1 MFRIFSRFLPETE
14 KINYP
19 VDPVNPVKKAFL
31 FKIESIHYLFL
42 KQTTRGSTLM
52 TLEEKIIGMLDQQK
66 ISYEIVEHEPVYT
79 NPAMAEALKVDE
91 SETVKSLVLKTKE
104 GKMIVLVLPG
114 NKKVN
119 WKEAAAG
126 AGTKKVSFAKPDEV
140 SESVGCEVGCVPP
153 FGHFS
158 TLPIY
163 LDPELAKKDFV
174 YFNPGV
180 HDKSFKVKGWDLRK
194 LCQT

>member
-1 MFRIFSRFLPETE
+1 
-14 KINYP
+14 
-19 VDPVNPVKKAFL
+19 
-31 FKIESIHYLFL
+31 
-42 KQTTRGSTLM
+42 M
-52 TLEEKIIGMLDQQK
+52 TLEEKIIGLLDKQK

-79 NPAMAEALKVDE
+79 NPAMAEALNVDE

-114 NKKVN
+114 DRKVD
-119 WKEAAAG
+119 WKQAAAG
-126 AGTKKVSFAKPDEV
+126 ANTKKVSFAKPEEV
-140 SESVGCEVGCVPP
+140 SEAVGCEVGCVPP

-158 TLPIY
+158 ELPIFM
-163 LDPELAKKDFV
+163 DPDLPKKEFV

-194 LCQT
+194 LCKPSFI

>member
-1 MFRIFSRFLPETE
+1 M
-14 KINYP
+14 N
-19 VDPVNPVKKAFL
+19 
-31 FKIESIHYLFL
+31 
-42 KQTTRGSTLM
+42 
-52 TLEEKIIGMLDQQK
+52 LEEQIIRMLDKQK
-66 ISYEIVEHEPVYT
+66 VAYEIVEHEPVYT
-79 NPAMAEALKVDE
+79 NPAMAEALNVEE

-114 NKKVN
+114 NKKVD
-119 WKEAAAG
+119 WKQAAAG
-126 AGTKKVSFAKPDEV
+126 ANTKKVSFAKPEEV
-140 SESVGCEVGCVPP
+140 SQAVGCEVGCVPP

-163 LDPELAKKDFV
+163 MDPDLPKKDSV

-194 LCQT
+194 LCQPQFI